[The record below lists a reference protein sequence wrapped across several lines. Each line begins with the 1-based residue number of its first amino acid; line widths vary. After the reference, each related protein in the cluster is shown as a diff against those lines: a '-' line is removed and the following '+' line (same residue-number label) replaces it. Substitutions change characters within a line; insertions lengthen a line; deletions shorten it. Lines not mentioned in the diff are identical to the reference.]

1 MTPLQSIPAH
11 VRTALY
17 WVGYVAGVLGQGIT
31 LVWGAIAAASPEVSM
46 PLGLV
51 IASAVL
57 GLLQTQLNLL
67 AGSNVV
73 DTRTVSVQ
81 APTDASTTVTAEVD
95 FSEPKPILGKALAGN
110 LPPTVERPGGMRARP
125 EDGDPSRP

>member
-17 WVGYVAGVLGQGIT
+17 WVGYVAGILGQGIT

-67 AGSNVV
+67 AGSNV
-73 DTRTVSVQ
+73 
-81 APTDASTTVTAEVD
+81 TD
-95 FSEPKPILGKALAGN
+95 PKDNDPH
-110 LPPTVERPGGMRARP
+110 RP
-125 EDGDPSRP
+125 